1 MPRRRP
7 DLLAR
12 AAQRAREYPEF
23 MAYLLARYQALRGL
37 TDEQLA
43 AELGCTPQDL
53 TRLALCLRPRP
64 DHLAEDIAQIAG
76 YVKADPAR
84 LANLVRVTE
93 AALAAQA
100 TSASGRLL
108 AARELPEPP
117 SEEGPSEPPK
127 PGEGA

>member
-7 DLLAR
+7 DPLAR

-23 MAYLLARYQALRGL
+23 MAYLLAPYQALRGL

-64 DHLAEDIAQIAG
+64 AC
-76 YVKADPAR
+76 P
-84 LANLVRVTE
+84 
-93 AALAAQA
+93 
-100 TSASGRLL
+100 
-108 AARELPEPP
+108 
-117 SEEGPSEPPK
+117 
-127 PGEGA
+127 